1 MWGLYEMR
9 KQTDAGYC
17 LPPLNTKNKNLN
29 LLDVFTSLELNYV
42 DVFQV
47 LFNMIFIF
55 IFQYPPIP

>member
-9 KQTDAGYC
+9 KQTDPGYC
-17 LPPLNTKNKNLN
+17 LPPHNTKNKNLK
-29 LLDVFTSLELNYV
+29 LLDVFTSLELDYV

-55 IFQYPPIP
+55 IFQYPTIP